1 MIPVRVCCYCRRQM
15 QGADS
20 RPFGPTRAP
29 SENETTGICGI
40 CFEREFG
47 KLDVN
52 TEPTGDNETEEI
64 FACSI

>member
-1 MIPVRVCCYCRRQM
+1 M